1 MNVRQ
6 NGSTFASRQ
15 ALLILSLILVVAFGL
30 RIYKLDA
37 HGIFLD
43 EKFTLVCTQGVV
55 QEGSNQKD
63 VFFTPGKTY
72 FTPAEFW
79 KPKTLADYNE
89 AIIRSDISNSPAYT
103 GLLALWIEVF
113 GIGDYSTRFLSAL
126 FSMGVIILTYLLA
139 VRYTGSERVGLFSAA
154 LAATEP
160 FFVAYAHVARSY
172 SMTIFVSLLSTY
184 LFLLILERRK
194 TGKHPWGLYISY
206 GLTYAMTILGHSL
219 GAMVFVAHGLYLL
232 FYIRDF
238 RTYLGLGLTWL
249 IATVTLLVPWFTI
262 GGGKYIFM
270 TMAYQAQFYRNLAYS
285 SPGNNGFGYMLP
297 GTIPN
302 ILKMAL
308 PVFADLFWLTNGLT
322 LDALGKRNTVVGL
335 LVGLLALA
343 VVWRYRRSVSVPA
356 WVTAAVP
363 VLLSGVLLIATIKTG
378 QQVVLAA
385 VPLFGYV
392 LYQAIKHYNQASQRQ
407 FTVLLTMLL
416 ITPTL
421 FLLIMAFKNDHT
433 YGITQRYTSF
443 SFPYALILLGMMLDQ
458 LLRMPRFL
466 TWTLG
471 VVVLVQGYYILALD
485 KRILDDVAVKYTQFG
500 VPRIRNPYMTAAES
514 IKRQYTPG
522 DTVLYPAIRLHP
534 ADEIEKTYWPFSIK
548 DAQMTNLYLP
558 KKATYYQRMDT
569 TQSDRIWLV
578 KGETGKR
585 VLIFDFKGQTYRY

>member
-1 MNVRQ
+1 MNFRQ
-6 NGSTFASRQ
+6 PGFLSTSRST
-15 ALLILSLILVVAFGL
+15 LLILSIILLVAFGL
-30 RIYKLDA
+30 RVYQLDA

-55 QEGSNQKD
+55 QEGANQRD

-103 GLLALWIEVF
+103 GLLALWIDLF
-113 GIGDYSTRFLSAL
+113 GIHDYSTRFLSVL
-126 FSMGVIILTYLLA
+126 FSMGVVLLTYLLA

-184 LFLLILERRK
+184 LFLRILDRRS
-194 TGKHPWGLYISY
+194 TGNAHWSLYVGY
-206 GLTYAMTILGHSL
+206 GLTYALTILGHSL

-232 FYIRDF
+232 FYVREF
-238 RTYLGLGLTWL
+238 KTYLALGSTWL
-249 IATVTLLVPWFTI
+249 LATLVLLVPWFTI

-270 TMAYQAQFYRNLAYS
+270 TMAYQAQFYRNLAYTN
-285 SPGNNGFGYMLP
+285 PTNNGFGYMLP

-302 ILKMAL
+302 VLKMAM
-308 PVFADLFWLTNGLT
+308 PVIADLFWLTNGLT
-322 LDALGKRNTVVGL
+322 IDALGRRNTLLGL
-335 LVGLLALA
+335 FIGMIALA
-343 VVWRYRRSVSVPA
+343 IVWRYRRAVTVPG
-356 WVTAAVP
+356 WVPVAVP
-363 VLLSGVLLIATIKTG
+363 VLLAGVLLMATIKSG

-385 VPLFGYV
+385 LPLFGYL
-392 LYQAIKHYNQASQRQ
+392 LYQTVRSYRITDQRR
-407 FTVLLTMLL
+407 FIVLLIMLL

-421 FLLIMAFKNDHT
+421 FLLIMALKNDHT

-443 SFPYALILLGMMLDQ
+443 SFPYAIILLGMMLDQ

-466 TWTLG
+466 QLTLG
-471 VVVLVQGYYILALD
+471 AIVLVQGYYILALD
-485 KRILDDVAVKYTQFG
+485 KRILDDVAPKYTQFFK
-500 VPRIRNPYMTAAES
+500 PRIKNPYITAATS
-514 IKRQYTPG
+514 IREQYSPG

-548 DAQMTNLYLP
+548 DAQLTNLYLP
-558 KKATYYQRMDT
+558 KDASYYQRMDT

-578 KGETGKR
+578 KGKTGKR